1 MEFAWPWLFLTLPL
15 PWLWRALLRP
25 AARNEP
31 ALRVPFFPALRNL
44 ATKTSTHSP
53 PRNLGRR
60 GLGLL
65 IWLLLVCAAA
75 RPQWLDEPLAL
86 PQSGRD
92 MLLAV
97 DISGSMEMPDFSIDG
112 KSLTRLDVVRAT
124 ARDFIARREG
134 DRIGLILFGSQAYL
148 QTPLTFD
155 RKTVQAMLDDASIGI
170 AGKETAI
177 GDAIGL
183 AIKRLNDAQAHH
195 RVLVLLTDG
204 ANTAGAMDPL
214 KAAQLAAQAGL
225 RIYAIGIGADEMRI
239 DMPGLLGSRIVNPS
253 QDLDEKALEHIA
265 KVTGGKYF
273 RARDTA
279 GLEAIY
285 EALDALEPATAED
298 QTFRLIRELYIWP
311 LGAALLISALMVLRS
326 IAPRLRWSVVRNANA
341 TAPSRRHGAGA

>member
-1 MEFAWPWLFLTLPL
+1 MEFAWPWLFLALPL

-25 AARNEP
+25 ATRSEP
-31 ALRVPFFPALRNL
+31 ALRAPFFAALRSMG
-44 ATKTSTHSP
+44 TKTSANP
-53 PRNLGRR
+53 PRHLGRR

-75 RPQWLDEPLAL
+75 RPQWLDEPLFL

-97 DISGSMEMPDFSIDG
+97 DVSGSMEMPDFTLNG
-112 KSLTRLDVVRAT
+112 KPLTRLDVVRAT

-183 AIKRLNDAQAHH
+183 AIKRLTDTQAHH

-214 KAAQLAAQAGL
+214 KAAQLAAKAGL
-225 RIYAIGIGADEMRI
+225 RIYAIGMGADELRI
-239 DMPGLLGSRIVNPS
+239 DMPGFLGSRVVNPS
-253 QDLDEKALEHIA
+253 QDLDEKVLGNIA
-265 KVTGGKYF
+265 KITGANYF
-273 RARDTA
+273 RARDTE

-285 EALDALEPATAED
+285 EALDELEPATAES

-311 LGAALLISALMVLRS
+311 LGAALFISALMAL
-326 IAPRLRWSVVRNANA
+326 ASVVPR
-341 TAPSRRHGAGA
+341 PRRSVLHNAGATDASHSPRVGA

>member
-1 MEFAWPWLFLTLPL
+1 MVFAWPWLFLALPL
-15 PWLWRALLRP
+15 PWLWHVLLRP
-25 AARNEP
+25 AMRSEP
-31 ALRVPFFPALRNL
+31 ALRAPFFAALHNVTTQGPAI
-44 ATKTSTHSP
+44 A
-53 PRNLGRR
+53 PRPIRRQALG
-60 GLGLL
+60 
-65 IWLLLVCAAA
+65 WLVWVLLVCAAA

-112 KSLTRLDVVRAT
+112 EPLTRLDVVRVT
-124 ARDFIARREG
+124 AREFIARREG
-134 DRIGLILFGSQAYL
+134 DRVGLILFGSQAYL

-183 AIKRLNDAQAHH
+183 AIKRLTDTEAHH

-225 RIYAIGIGADEMRI
+225 RIYAIGMGADELRI
-239 DMPGLLGSRIVNPS
+239 DMPGPFGSRLVNPS
-253 QDLDEKALEHIA
+253 QDLDEKALQRITQ
-265 KVTGGKYF
+265 VTGAKYF

-285 EALDALEPATAED
+285 EALDELEPATAD
-298 QTFRLIRELYIWP
+298 KQTFRLVRELYVWP
-311 LGAALLISALMVLRS
+311 LGVALLISAVMALLTVW
-326 IAPRLRWSVVRNANA
+326 PPGRWHPAGN
-341 TAPSRRHGAGA
+341 PSAAASRARQGARA

>member
-1 MEFAWPWLFLTLPL
+1 MEFAWPWLFLALPL

-25 AARNEP
+25 AERSEP
-31 ALRVPFFPALRNL
+31 ALRAPFFGALRNMT
-44 ATKTSTHSP
+44 AKTSANA
-53 PRNLGRR
+53 PRSRVQHA
-60 GLGLL
+60 LGLL

-75 RPQWLDEPLAL
+75 RPQWVDDPLTL

-97 DISGSMEMPDFSIDG
+97 DVSGSMEMPDFSING
-112 KSLTRLDVVRAT
+112 KALTRLDVVRTT
-124 ARDFIARREG
+124 AREFIARREG
-134 DRIGLILFGSQAYL
+134 DRVGLILFGSQAYL

-183 AIKRLNDAQAHH
+183 AIKRLTDGQAHH

-204 ANTAGAMDPL
+204 ANTAGAMNPL

-225 RIYAIGIGADEMRI
+225 RIYAIGMGADELRV
-239 DMPGLLGSRIVNPS
+239 DMPGPFGSRIVNPS
-253 QDLDEKALEHIA
+253 QDLDEKALQHIA
-265 KVTGGKYF
+265 KVTGAQYF
-273 RARDTA
+273 RARDTE

-285 EALDALEPATAED
+285 EALDALEPVTAD
-298 QTFRLIRELYIWP
+298 NQTFRLVRELYVWP
-311 LGAALLISALMVLRS
+311 LGAALLMSAVMALMMVAPVRRFFPMRMTRS
-326 IAPRLRWSVVRNANA
+326 GES
-341 TAPSRRHGAGA
+341 SYRHEAGI

>member
-1 MEFAWPWLFLTLPL
+1 MQFAWPWLFLALPL
-15 PWLWRALLRP
+15 PWIWWAVLRP

-31 ALRVPFFPALRNL
+31 ALRAPFFATLHNMATTISAPA
-44 ATKTSTHSP
+44 
-53 PRNLGRR
+53 PRRLGRQVF
-60 GLGLL
+60 GWT

-97 DISGSMEMPDFSIDG
+97 DVSGSMEMPDFSLDG
-112 KSLTRLDVVRAT
+112 KPQTRLDVVRAT
-124 ARDFIARREG
+124 AREFIARREG
-134 DRIGLILFGSQAYL
+134 DRVGLILFGSQAYL

-155 RKTVQAMLDDASIGI
+155 CKTVQAMLDDASIGI

-183 AIKRLNDAQAHH
+183 AVKRLTNSEAHH

-225 RIYAIGIGADEMRI
+225 RIYAIGMGADELRI
-239 DMPGLLGSRIVNPS
+239 DMPGPFGSRVVNPS
-253 QDLDEKALEHIA
+253 QDLDEKALQRIA
-265 KVTGGKYF
+265 EITGAKYF

-279 GLEAIY
+279 GLEDIY
-285 EALDALEPATAED
+285 AALDQLEPATAD
-298 QTFRLIRELYIWP
+298 TQTFRLIRELYVWP
-311 LGAALLISALMVLRS
+311 LGAALLLSAAMALATLRPWPQLHWARKAHAGPAS
-326 IAPRLRWSVVRNANA
+326 RGGAN
-341 TAPSRRHGAGA
+341 G